1 MIFINQNYKSL
12 KYPAIFAVL
21 LSLFYTLDHKPF
33 GPIML
38 AWGIIVVT
46 IVFKGKIRDI
56 TATLI
61 MITALAVMVILEYF
75 LVPLENTTF
84 YTLLLI
90 MSLGTILTFY
100 FSLKP
105 QNLLSKRQKFLSW
118 TGAILFGISLF
129 SLMGIIWNNFQLSLI
144 MGVLTFSMLL
154 IGMLI
159 RRRIPKDKDEFNEAV
174 TTINPDEYWFRYE
187 FGGFPKP
194 VRWQG
199 WACYI
204 IMFLSPFIVL
214 IFDRN
219 PDTALVIILVA
230 VFTVI
235 IIAMLKS
242 NYREIIM
249 KYREDL
255 KK

>member
-1 MIFINQNYKSL
+1 M
-12 KYPAIFAVL
+12 KYPAIISVL

-38 AWGIIVVT
+38 MWGIIFVT
-46 IVFKGKIRDI
+46 LVFRGKIKDI

-61 MITALAVMVILEYF
+61 MVAALAVMVILEYF
-75 LVPLENTTF
+75 LVPMENTTF
-84 YTLLLI
+84 YILLLI

-105 QNLLSKRQKFLSW
+105 QNLLSKREKFLSW

-129 SLMGIIWNNFQLSLI
+129 GLMGILWNNFQLSI
-144 MGVLTFSMLL
+144 IIGAFTVGTLL
-154 IGMLI
+154 VGMLI
-159 RRRIPKDKDEFNEAV
+159 RRRIPIDKDEFNETV
-174 TTINPDEYWFRYE
+174 TTRNPDECWFRYE
-187 FGGFPKP
+187 IGGFPKP
-194 VRWQG
+194 VCWQG

-219 PDTALVIILVA
+219 PNSALVIILVI
-230 VFTVI
+230 VFAVI
-235 IIAMLKS
+235 IITMLKS
-242 NYREIIM
+242 NYKEIIR
-249 KYREDL
+249 KYREDFN
-255 KK
+255 K